1 MQDYG
6 DREEIT
12 EVRGDNSDKKRDASN
27 RDPLTEKIIAA
38 CYQVH
43 NELGPGFVERIYL
56 SALKA
61 ALKKLELNYQ
71 EEKEFAVL
79 FQGEKIGKFR
89 TDLVVEDRVIVE
101 LKALEGKMP
110 RIFES
115 QVISYLKASGLNV
128 GLLVNFGNRS
138 CEVRRLMNHHHN
150 RRNLSKSP

>member
-1 MQDYG
+1 MGEDYG
-6 DREEIT
+6 DK
-12 EVRGDNSDKKRDASN
+12 S
-27 RDPLTEKIIAA
+27 RDPLTERIIAA

-61 ALKKLELNYQ
+61 ALKKLELDYQ
-71 EEKEFAVL
+71 AEKEFEVS
-79 FQGEKIGKFR
+79 FQGEKVGKFR
-89 TDLVVEDRVIVE
+89 TDLVVEDKVIVE
-101 LKALEGKMP
+101 LKALEGRMP
-110 RIFES
+110 RVFES

-138 CEVRRLMNHHHN
+138 CEIRRLMSHHR

>member
-1 MQDYG
+1 MRERDYG
-6 DREEIT
+6 DKRVD
-12 EVRGDNSDKKRDASN
+12 VRD

-61 ALKKLELNYQ
+61 ALKKSELKYEQ
-71 EEKEFAVL
+71 EKEFGVS

-89 TDLVVEDRVIVE
+89 TDLVVEDKVIVE
-101 LKALEGKMP
+101 LKALEGRMP
-110 RIFES
+110 KVFES
-115 QVISYLKASGLNV
+115 QVISYLKASCLNV